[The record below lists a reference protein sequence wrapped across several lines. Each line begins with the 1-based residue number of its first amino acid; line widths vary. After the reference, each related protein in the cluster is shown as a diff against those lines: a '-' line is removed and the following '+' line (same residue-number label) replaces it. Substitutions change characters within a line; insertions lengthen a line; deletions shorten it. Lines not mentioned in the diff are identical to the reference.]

1 MSLDDEKEVCRRGQL
16 APRPY
21 WIILGT
27 MSWLPFNRV
36 THFPSF
42 QMWRGEKKILAT
54 DGLAECGEFRT
65 TFSNSFPTL
74 PFNFPLVFSSIF
86 TRLSGSADRHLNR
99 NRSMKRWYACN
110 ALRAASPLLH
120 SDFEMTTRPNL
131 RFSQIQ
137 PLQLRF
143 NSFSIRSLPFY
154 RQYIYM
160 CIYWN
165 KRGGGKKPMK
175 NIVIR
180 EKSRKMS
187 REGYDARWNRRI
199 TLEGGQLFL
208 IYIYIRRPITGNRG
222 LSCSCS
228 KWSDRRVENVEKR
241 SSFRIFY
248 WLPGNWIIISS
259 KSIAAQKLIKRSP
272 ILIDN

>member
-1 MSLDDEKEVCRRGQL
+1 MLFEPPLHFSIPTSK
-16 APRPY
+16 
-21 WIILGT
+21 
-27 MSWLPFNRV
+27 WL
-36 THFPSF
+36 
-42 QMWRGEKKILAT
+42 
-54 DGLAECGEFRT
+54 
-65 TFSNSFPTL
+65 
-74 PFNFPLVFSSIF
+74 LVQIF
-86 TRLSGSADRHLNR
+86 VSV
-99 NRSMKRWYACN
+99 
-110 ALRAASPLLH
+110 
-120 SDFEMTTRPNL
+120 
-131 RFSQIQ
+131 RFSHS
-137 PLQLRF
+137 
-143 NSFSIRSLPFY
+143 NYDSTRSRYVLY

-222 LSCSCS
+222 SSCSCS

>member
-154 RQYIYM
+154 RQYIYVY
-160 CIYWN
+160 ILEQ
-165 KRGGGKKPMK
+165 KRRRKEAD
-175 NIVIR
+175 
-180 EKSRKMS
+180 EKHRDKRKIEEDVTRRLWCS
-187 REGYDARWNRRI
+187 LESTYNVGRWPA
-199 TLEGGQLFL
+199 FSY
-208 IYIYIRRPITGNRG
+208 IYIYKKTDYRKP
-222 LSCSCS
+222 
-228 KWSDRRVENVEKR
+228 
-241 SSFRIFY
+241 RI
-248 WLPGNWIIISS
+248 
-259 KSIAAQKLIKRSP
+259 KLFLFKVVG
-272 ILIDN
+272 